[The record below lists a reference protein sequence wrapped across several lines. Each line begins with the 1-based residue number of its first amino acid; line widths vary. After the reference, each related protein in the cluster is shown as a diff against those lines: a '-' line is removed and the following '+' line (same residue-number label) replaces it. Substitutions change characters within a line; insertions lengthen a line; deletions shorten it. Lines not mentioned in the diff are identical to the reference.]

1 MARWWVKSIKKL
13 ERRAS
18 EGMGPGDDGTVEG
31 REGVDEGG
39 DRVVVGK
46 VADVLNARGE
56 GGEGEGEDEG
66 GGGGVAV
73 LELAGNVARDNKKNR
88 IIPRHIQLTVG
99 NNKEMSKLL
108 RTVTIASYSV
118 LPIIHQTLLP
128 TKAGKEKGDNGSAS
142 QEF

>member
-1 MARWWVKSIKKL
+1 MITSFNFIGAKL
-13 ERRAS
+13 WHSSPLEYLAA
-18 EGMGPGDDGTVEG
+18 E
-31 REGVDEGG
+31 
-39 DRVVVGK
+39 
-46 VADVLNARGE
+46 
-56 GGEGEGEDEG
+56 
-66 GGGGVAV
+66 V